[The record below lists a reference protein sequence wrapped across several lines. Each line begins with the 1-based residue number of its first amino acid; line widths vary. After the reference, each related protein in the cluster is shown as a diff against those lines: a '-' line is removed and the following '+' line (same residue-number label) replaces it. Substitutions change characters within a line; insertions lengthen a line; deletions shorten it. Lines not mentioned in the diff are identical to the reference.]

1 MSNSFEMGPVDVK
14 SVDSVRGS
22 SVRGRTDSPP
32 FLADEAVMNRMGA
45 TQELRR
51 NFASLSILGMSITLL
66 SSWEGVANS
75 LGLGLQNG
83 GPSSLI
89 WGMVLSLSGVMC
101 LALSLAEMASICPI
115 SGAQYHWTALFAP
128 PRIRNFMTWMQG
140 WITVFAW
147 QAACTSICFVV
158 ATQIQGL
165 VILNDS
171 SYTPK
176 RWHGTLLAWAVCVL
190 TFTVNVYGIRFLPTI
205 QVVGGLCHVI
215 FFLVLI
221 VPLVLLAPR
230 STADFVFTAFLNEAG
245 WKSDG
250 VSWCVGL
257 ITVTFCFMGFDGA
270 VHMSEEVR
278 NSSIVI
284 PKMLVQT
291 ILINGSLAF
300 IFAIVIL
307 FTIGNIDQALST
319 STGYPIIEVF
329 YQATG
334 SKKAATLML
343 ISIIIVGVAGS
354 MGVVASVSRLTW
366 AFARDGGLPLSSFFA
381 HIDPKRHVPYRAIGL
396 VCMTVA
402 LLSLINIGSS
412 TALSA
417 ILGISTTSIVISYII
432 PISLLILKRLRNEP
446 IPFGSWRLGRW
457 GLPVNL
463 YAATFGIFI
472 SVFALFPTTI
482 PVTAPNMNY
491 AGPIL
496 LGLIILASLDWLIR
510 GRRGFKG
517 PLKEMIQS
525 EERMR

>member
-1 MSNSFEMGPVDVK
+1 
-14 SVDSVRGS
+14 
-22 SVRGRTDSPP
+22 
-32 FLADEAVMNRMGA
+32 
-45 TQELRR
+45 
-51 NFASLSILGMSITLL
+51 
-66 SSWEGVANS
+66 
-75 LGLGLQNG
+75 
-83 GPSSLI
+83 
-89 WGMVLSLSGVMC
+89 
-101 LALSLAEMASICPI
+101 
-115 SGAQYHWTALFAP
+115 
-128 PRIRNFMTWMQG
+128 
-140 WITVFAW
+140 
-147 QAACTSICFVV
+147 
-158 ATQIQGL
+158 
-165 VILNDS
+165 
-171 SYTPK
+171 
-176 RWHGTLLAWAVCVL
+176 
-190 TFTVNVYGIRFLPTI
+190 
-205 QVVGGLCHVI
+205 
-215 FFLVLI
+215 
-221 VPLVLLAPR
+221 
-230 STADFVFTAFLNEAG
+230 
-245 WKSDG
+245 
-250 VSWCVGL
+250 
-257 ITVTFCFMGFDGA
+257 
-270 VHMSEEVR
+270 MSEEVR

-381 HIDPKRHVPYRAIGL
+381 HVRRLFLLPHANLSLTSSHSQIDPKRHVPYRAIGL

-525 EERMR
+525 EERIR